1 MLSPPTGGDS
11 RRTRTRARFHY
22 RRSPRLSR
30 RVVGLSM
37 HESDDVAL
45 EMKNTGAFEYL
56 LKSSPASHLLETIRK
71 AAIDARRA
79 SS

>member
-1 MLSPPTGGDS
+1 
-11 RRTRTRARFHY
+11 
-22 RRSPRLSR
+22 
-30 RVVGLSM
+30 M